1 MTVSRAPRVV
11 LDLDLELQRVEDTR
25 SVQKINVSTSS
36 DDAIFIASTGVLPKR
51 AWQDLRRLKIVAVT
65 MAWETGQDIVLQH
78 NGTVLTKITA
88 ANQPHPTVSIRW
100 WAVAR
105 EALFDRR

>member
-11 LDLDLELQRVEDTR
+11 LDLDLELQRVQDTR
-25 SVQKINVSTSS
+25 SIQQINVSTSS
-36 DDAIFIASTGVLPKR
+36 NNSIFIDSTGALPKR
-51 AWQDLRRLKIVAVT
+51 SWQDLRRLKTVAVT
-65 MAWETGQDIVLQH
+65 MARETGQDIVLQH

-88 ANQPHPTVSIRW
+88 ANQPYPTVSIRW

-105 EALFDRR
+105 EALFGRR